1 MEAERQAEQ
10 QQPDAPSACG
20 DGRDGPPAPVLGGKV
35 RVHQHGVDAP
45 RTDAAAGS
53 HEEGAADLPSTPA
66 EWFVVDLFEHADQ
79 AAASPTDLAM
89 ALGRALAHGRFD
101 RDRLLELARRYSSRA
116 TQSLIAGALA
126 ASAP

>member
-1 MEAERQAEQ
+1 
-10 QQPDAPSACG
+10 
-20 DGRDGPPAPVLGGKV
+20 
-35 RVHQHGVDAP
+35 
-45 RTDAAAGS
+45 
-53 HEEGAADLPSTPA
+53 LPSTPA